1 MTMQAINYSEAR
13 NNLKSL
19 MDQVCEDYEPIVIT
33 RKNRRNCVMLA
44 LDEYNAI
51 QETLYLL
58 SSRTNRERL
67 LESIEGIEKG
77 GFSARDII
85 EA

>member
-58 SSRTNRERL
+58 SSRANRERL
-67 LESIEGIEKG
+67 LESIEEIEKG
-77 GFSARDII
+77 GFSARELI